1 MSRQAL
7 QTATLRRPP
16 RLTRLTRKN
25 QVTIP
30 KLMTDARGLGLGSL
44 FQVEERADG
53 FLLKPVA
60 IIPDPDQQAYLD
72 AKAGKGLSP
81 TFDTV
86 DEFLADLHRATRV
99 KPARV
104 RRRRQRK

>member
-1 MSRQAL
+1 MPRQAL
-7 QTATLRRPP
+7 QTTALPRPL

-44 FQVEERADG
+44 FQVEERAEG
-53 FLLKPVA
+53 FLLKPVV

-72 AKAGKGLSP
+72 AKASKGLSP
-81 TFDTV
+81 VFDTV

-99 KPARV
+99 EPATAP
-104 RRRRQRK
+104 RRRRRK